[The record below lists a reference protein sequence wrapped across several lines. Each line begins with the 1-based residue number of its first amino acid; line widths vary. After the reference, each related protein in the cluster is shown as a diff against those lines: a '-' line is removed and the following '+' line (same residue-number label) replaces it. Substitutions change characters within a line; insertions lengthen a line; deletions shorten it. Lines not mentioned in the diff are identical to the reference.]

1 MSGIGR
7 YGRLAACLGMA
18 LALAGCQSL
27 YRNHGWAPSDADLAG
42 ITVGEDTRETVA
54 QAVGAPGTAGL
65 LEDSGWYYVQSR
77 YEHYGWREPRE
88 IDRQV
93 VAITFDDGG
102 VVQNIERFGLDD
114 GQVVTLSRRVTDSN
128 TRGVGFLRQLF
139 GNFGRVN
146 AGSILGAAP
155 R

>member
-7 YGRLAACLGMA
+7 CMRFAAGGLMA

-27 YRNHGWAPSDADLAG
+27 YRNHGWAPTDADLAA
-42 ITVGEDTRETVA
+42 ISVGTDTRETVA

-93 VAITFDDGG
+93 VAITFDDSG
-102 VVQNIERFGLDD
+102 VVQNIERFGLAD
-114 GQVVTLSRRVTDSN
+114 GEVVTLSRRVTDSN

-146 AGSILGAAP
+146 TGQLVGAP